1 MLTEVRSVAAAQLK
15 TLKKHGRLFTV
26 NTTAASVGSPA
37 TAPTGPPN
45 GDSQD
50 PTRLPLHAR
59 EPMTAPM
66 MALSL
71 LSNAN
76 YLIHQGLHSLTLPRL
91 PLMYPGDRDAQDR
104 CMDRVDGVRLVLHYA
119 LSAGT

>member
-1 MLTEVRSVAAAQLK
+1 MHVGHKMRAMLGEVRSVAASQLK
-15 TLKKHGRLFTV
+15 AHKKHGRLFTV

-37 TAPTGPPN
+37 TAPTGPAN
-45 GDSQD
+45 GGSQD
-50 PTRLPLHAR
+50 PASAPLGAK

-71 LSNAN
+71 LSNTN

-91 PLMYPGDRDAQDR
+91 PLMYPGDREAQDR
-104 CMDRVDGVRLVLHYA
+104 CMDRVDGVR
-119 LSAGT
+119 